1 VTRRLIAHVAD
12 DGVDARRNRSR
23 ELLARLSEREI
34 EVAVAVGRGKSNAEI
49 GAELFMSVATV
60 KAHMTRML
68 TKLEL
73 NNRVQVALLAQDAGL
88 T

>member
-1 VTRRLIAHVAD
+1 MAI
-12 DGVDARRNRSR
+12 
-23 ELLARLSEREI
+23 
-34 EVAVAVGRGKSNAEI
+34 GRGKSNAEI

-68 TKLEL
+68 TKLDL